1 MAQTM
6 IFLPVGTQ
14 VVTRIDI
21 PAGGRTAALPAG
33 SVGVVLAAPSDN
45 LHKYLVR
52 FPDASEH
59 ALRRQE
65 LIIRKHQH
73 EEHLDAAPEGPAT
86 DDLRRYVIYR
96 CLVGSRAY
104 GLAHAGSDEDRR
116 GVYLPPASLHWSLWE
131 VPEQLEDS
139 ERDECYWE
147 LRKFVILALK
157 ANPNILECLY
167 TPLVEHMNELGSE
180 LRGMRAC
187 FLSRLVYQTYNGY
200 ALGQF
205 KKMEQDLRARGAI
218 KMKHAMH
225 LLRLL
230 LSGIHALE
238 QGEIPV
244 DAGAHRE
251 RLLAV
256 RHGETPWEEVNAWR
270 LELHKHFEE
279 AYRRTRL
286 PERPDYAAANAFL
299 IRARRSMVDV

>member
-1 MAQTM
+1 MTNAM

-14 VVTRIDI
+14 VVTRVDI
-21 PAGGRTAALPAG
+21 TATERTAALPSG
-33 SVGVVLAAPSDN
+33 SVGVVLAAPADN

-52 FPDASEH
+52 FPDGGEH

-65 LIIRKHQH
+65 LTIRKLQH
-73 EEHLDAAPEGPAT
+73 GESMAAAPEAFEYGSLH
-86 DDLRRYVIYR
+86 DYVIYR

-104 GLAHAGSDEDRR
+104 GLSHASSDEDRR
-116 GVYLPPASLHWSLWE
+116 GVYLPPADLHWSLWE

-147 LRKFVILALK
+147 LRKFIILALK

-167 TPLVEHMNELGSE
+167 TPVVEYMSELGGE
-180 LRGMRAC
+180 LRDMRPC

-205 KKMEQDLRARGAI
+205 KKMEQDLRAHGRI
-218 KMKHAMH
+218 KMKHAMY

-230 LSGIHALE
+230 LSGIHALRH
-238 QGEIPV
+238 GEIPV
-244 DAGAHRE
+244 DAGAHRD

-270 LELHKHFEE
+270 LELHKRFEE
-279 AYRRTRL
+279 AYTATKL

-299 IRARRSMVDV
+299 VKARRSMVDG